1 MIFSVDKS
9 KWLWYIISTSFTK
22 FKSGGLEMKKILL
35 IGSFVVIALV
45 CCIGAIIRCSAGK
58 VRSEPEMAEGIE
70 EA

>member
-1 MIFSVDKS
+1 MLHYKYKI
-9 KWLWYIISTSFTK
+9 TR

-45 CCIGAIIRCSAGK
+45 CCIGAIIRCSVNRVHG
-58 VRSEPEMAEGIE
+58 EPELTKGIE